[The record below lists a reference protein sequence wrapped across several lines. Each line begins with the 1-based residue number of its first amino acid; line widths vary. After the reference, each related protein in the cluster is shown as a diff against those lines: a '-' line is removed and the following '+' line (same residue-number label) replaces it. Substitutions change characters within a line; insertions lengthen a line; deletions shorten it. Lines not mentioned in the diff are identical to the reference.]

1 MSSSNCCFLTCTQIS
16 QEAVQVVWYSHLFQ
30 GFPQFI
36 MIHAIKG
43 FGLENKAEIYV
54 FLELSCHLILI
65 NHFSHSTNENWLV
78 YNKNL
83 TGKIDRKIHSF
94 CQPAIYQWHL
104 YMAFIIHLFR
114 HLIIIYYIPRTE
126 LTSGSAKT
134 NNVNLCFKN
143 IETQSRRL
151 MSQWNVTVIMWWGW

>member
-1 MSSSNCCFLTCTQIS
+1 MLPDLHSDFSAGRSDGLVFPSLSEFSTVYCDPHS
-16 QEAVQVVWYSHLFQ
+16 QS
-30 GFPQFI
+30 
-36 MIHAIKG
+36 
-43 FGLENKAEIYV
+43 FGIVNKAEIYV